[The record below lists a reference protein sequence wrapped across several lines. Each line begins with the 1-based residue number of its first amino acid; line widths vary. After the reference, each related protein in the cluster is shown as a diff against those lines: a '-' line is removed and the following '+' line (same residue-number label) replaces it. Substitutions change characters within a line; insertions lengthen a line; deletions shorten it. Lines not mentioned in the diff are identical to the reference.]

1 MLNDFDLLLSVF
13 LAQELNWRLLWLLC
27 VKPCVAAKQILSGE
41 KGWEHEVFLPCLH
54 TSLTPCLQWMT
65 IANVDIFSP
74 SHQMF
79 PCMCRDTIRF
89 GFWRWGEHLQPHLNS
104 NCSSSKWVKNV
115 MTSKVQWIVVWGETP
130 FSTGDRSQFCRI
142 YYITKECWAW
152 QTACLVLPRYNKAWK
167 HSVKILKP
175 SMSQVTFQSKGRC
188 MQFGGV
194 EQIWNVSHGEIQL
207 KMQCKWK
214 WQNGGREN
222 SSSTAA
228 PSALLRVLSL

>member
-1 MLNDFDLLLSVF
+1 MYVYVKWLWFA
-13 LAQELNWRLLWLLC
+13 AQCLPCTGIELETTVTTVC
-27 VKPCVAAKQILSGE
+27 EAKQILSGE

-65 IANVDIFSP
+65 IANVVIFSP

-89 GFWRWGEHLQPHLNS
+89 GFWCWGEHLQPHLNS

-152 QTACLVLPRYNKAWK
+152 QTACLVLPRYRKAWK
-167 HSVKILKP
+167 HSVKILKTIN
-175 SMSQVTFQSKGRC
+175 VTSNISEQRKMHAVWRSRTNMKCEPRRNPVENAVQMEVAKWRKG
-188 MQFGGV
+188 
-194 EQIWNVSHGEIQL
+194 EKQL
-207 KMQCKWK
+207 HS
-214 WQNGGREN
+214 R
-222 SSSTAA
+222 T
-228 PSALLRVLSL
+228 

>member
-1 MLNDFDLLLSVF
+1 
-13 LAQELNWRLLWLLC
+13 
-27 VKPCVAAKQILSGE
+27 
-41 KGWEHEVFLPCLH
+41 
-54 TSLTPCLQWMT
+54 MT
-65 IANVDIFSP
+65 IANVVIFSP

-152 QTACLVLPRYNKAWK
+152 QTACLVLPRYCKAWK
-167 HSVKILKP
+167 HSVKILKTIN
-175 SMSQVTFQSKGRC
+175 VTSNISEQRKMHAVWRSRTNMKCEPRRNPVENAVQMEVAKWRKG
-188 MQFGGV
+188 
-194 EQIWNVSHGEIQL
+194 E
-207 KMQCKWK
+207 
-214 WQNGGREN
+214 

>member
-1 MLNDFDLLLSVF
+1 MLNDFDLLFSVF

-65 IANVDIFSP
+65 IANVVIFSP

-152 QTACLVLPRYNKAWK
+152 QTACLVLPRYCKAWK
-167 HSVKILKP
+167 HSVKILKTIN
-175 SMSQVTFQSKGRC
+175 VTSNISEQRKMHAVWRSRTNMKCEPRRDPVENAVQMEVAKWRKG
-188 MQFGGV
+188 
-194 EQIWNVSHGEIQL
+194 EKQL
-207 KMQCKWK
+207 HS
-214 WQNGGREN
+214 R
-222 SSSTAA
+222 T
-228 PSALLRVLSL
+228 